1 VSELVLEAATA
12 FWLGLLTSISPCPLA
27 SNIAAVSFLGQ
38 RVGSRSS
45 VLGGGLAYTVG
56 RTLTYVA
63 LAVLVVA
70 GLLSVP
76 HASRFL
82 QRFMNQILGPLLVIV
97 GVLIL
102 DLVRVSLP
110 GPGRLVERLQ
120 QRLSAGG
127 LLGALALGALF
138 ALSFCPVSAALFF
151 GSLMPLALRLESP
164 VLLPTLYGAG
174 TALPVVLFAFL
185 IAAGAGFVGRLFQIL
200 AQIERWARRVTALV
214 FIVVG
219 IYMTLVFTLEFL

>member
-1 VSELVLEAATA
+1 VNELVLGAATA

-27 SNIAAVSFLGQ
+27 SNIAAVSFLGRQ
-38 RVGSRSS
+38 VGSRSS
-45 VLGGGLAYTVG
+45 VLGGGLAYTLG
-56 RTLTYVA
+56 RTVTYVA

-70 GLLSVP
+70 GLLSIP

-82 QRFMNQILGPLLVIV
+82 QQYMNRVLGP
-97 GVLIL
+97 VLIL
-102 DLVRVSLP
+102 VGLLLLDLIRLRLP

-164 VLLPTLYGAG
+164 VLLPALYGAG
-174 TALPVVLFAFL
+174 TAVPVVVFASL
-185 IAAGAGFVGRLFQIL
+185 IAAGAGFVGKLFDRL
-200 AQIERWARRVTALV
+200 AQVERWARRTTALV
-214 FIVVG
+214 FIIIG
-219 IYMTLVFTLEFL
+219 LYMTLVFTLEIL